1 MKFTNLVSGLILLAL
16 TGCASSPM
24 TVALEQEL
32 PSVRADEA
40 QIVFMR
46 TSHFGGAISA
56 SLFNVTEPNT
66 DYIGVIAVGT
76 KIAVKTTPGEKLFMV
91 VSEAADFM
99 NATLEAGKTY
109 YAMVTPRIGAWSA
122 RFSLWPMSSE
132 PNAKFKNSG
141 PAFDK
146 SVADTKL
153 LVQSDKSLAW
163 FEKHKGNIEKKKQK
177 YLPVWNEKTEEA
189 MQLRSLKLSDGL

>member
-1 MKFTNLVSGLILLAL
+1 MKFTNLISVLMLLVL

-32 PSVRADEA
+32 PLVQSDEA

-56 SLFNVTEPNT
+56 SLFNVTDSET

-76 KIAVKTTPGEKLFMV
+76 KIAVKTTPGEKMFMV

-99 NATLEAGKTY
+99 EATLEAGKTY
-109 YAMVTPRIGAWSA
+109 YAMVTPRIGAWTA
-122 RFSLWPMSSE
+122 RFSLWPMSSDST
-132 PNAKFKNSG
+132 AKFKNFG

-146 SVADTKL
+146 AVSDTEL
-153 LVQSDKSLAW
+153 LAQSEKSLAW
-163 FEKHKGNIEKKKQK
+163 FEKHKTDIEKKKAK
-177 YLPVWNEKTEEA
+177 YLPVWNEKTDEA